1 MDYPQR
7 MTCTSTCTGLK
18 PYARLAAELRTAIQS
33 NQFPPGASIASEHE
47 LARRHKLA
55 RMTVRK
61 AVQTLVDE
69 GLLERKPG
77 KGLFVRDHASET
89 RTVRMMAGNLCWEP
103 AVQISRAAR
112 EVAKTRGVALHLV
125 DAHGH
130 LQEDLAAILQL
141 PASGARG
148 AVIMSLHCPAFFHA
162 LCQLDVQGF
171 PFVVVDQRL
180 REVDAP
186 SVSSD
191 NAMGGRLVGEALLA
205 AGHRRIAFLG
215 DLEVST
221 THDRLLGLREALADA
236 GFPLDRALVKDVQGE
251 DRFGDWT
258 PRVAVAVRELM
269 AREDRP
275 TALACS
281 CDAVA
286 RSAYRALNELGLRIP
301 GDVSVTGF
309 DDDPLAEWLSP
320 GLSTVR
326 QPFQEIGRA
335 AMELLL
341 DRMADSNRPNEH
353 RELPVVFVARGSIAA
368 PAPASAP
375 AACSVRLADAVL
387 QPA

>member
-1 MDYPQR
+1 

-18 PYARLAAELRTAIQS
+18 PYAKLAAELRTAIAEG
-33 NQFPPGASIASEHE
+33 QFGPGTILASEHE
-47 LARRHKLA
+47 LSRRHNLA

-61 AVQTLVDE
+61 AVQLLVDE
-69 GLLERKPG
+69 GLLQRKPG

-89 RTVRMMAGNLCWEP
+89 RTVKMMAGNLCWEP
-103 AVQISRAAR
+103 AVQMSRAAR
-112 EVAKTRGVALHLV
+112 EVAKARGVALLLV

-130 LQEDLAAILQL
+130 IEEDLDAIRKL
-141 PASGARG
+141 PTSGARG
-148 AVIMSLHCPAFFHA
+148 AVIMSLHCPAFFTA
-162 LCQLDVQGF
+162 LCELHVAGF

-186 SVSSD
+186 SVSAD
-191 NAMGGRLVGEALLA
+191 NVMGGRLVGEVLLA

-215 DLEVST
+215 DLDVST
-221 THDRLLGLREALADA
+221 THDRLQGLRESLMNA
-236 GFPLDRALVKDVQGE
+236 GCLLDRSLVADVQGD

-258 PRVAVAVRELM
+258 PRVSVAVREMM
-269 AREDRP
+269 ALPDRP
-275 TALACS
+275 TAMACS

-286 RSAYRALNELGLRIP
+286 RSVYRALAELGLTVP

-309 DDDPLAEWLSP
+309 DDDPLAQWLSP

-326 QPFQEIGRA
+326 QPFQQIGHA

-341 DRMADSNRPNEH
+341 ERMSGSAGSTQH
-353 RELPVVFVARGSIAA
+353 YELPVEFVDRGSVA
-368 PAPASAP
+368 PPAGVEARVP
-375 AACSVRLADAVL
+375 AAAMNLALSSLEPAL

>member
-1 MDYPQR
+1 
-7 MTCTSTCTGLK
+7 MTCTGIHTGLK
-18 PYARLAAELRTAIQS
+18 PFARLAAELRAAIVGGT
-33 NQFPPGASIASEHE
+33 FAPGALIGSEHE
-47 LARRHKLA
+47 LARQHKLA

-77 KGLFVRDHASET
+77 KGLFVRDHGSET

-112 EVAKTRGVALHLV
+112 EVAKQRGVALQLV

-130 LQEDLAAILQL
+130 LDEDLDAIRRL
-141 PASGARG
+141 PASGTKG

-162 LCQLDVQGF
+162 LCELHVVGF

-186 SVSSD
+186 SVSAD
-191 NAMGGRLVGEALLA
+191 NAMGGHLVGAALLA
-205 AGHRRIAFLG
+205 AGHRRVAFLG
-215 DLEVST
+215 DLDVST
-221 THDRLLGLREALADA
+221 THDRLLGLREELADA
-236 GFPLDRALVKDVQGE
+236 GCSLDRALVVDVQGE
-251 DRFGDWT
+251 DRLGDWG
-258 PRVAVAVRELM
+258 PRVSATVRELM
-269 AREDRP
+269 LRDDRP

-286 RSAYRALNELGLRIP
+286 RAAYRALGDIGLRVP
-301 GDVSVTGF
+301 HDVSVTGF
-309 DDDPLAEWLSP
+309 DDDPLAQWLTP

-326 QPFQEIGRA
+326 QPFQDIGRA

-341 DRMADSNRPNEH
+341 DRMADPSRSSEH
-353 RELPVVFVARGSIAA
+353 RELPVEFITRGSVAA
-368 PAPASAP
+368 PPVAVPL
-375 AACSVRLADAVL
+375 AALAATARL

>member
-1 MDYPQR
+1 

-18 PYARLAAELRTAIQS
+18 PYAKLAAALRAAIAQG
-33 NQFPPGASIASEHE
+33 QFAPGALIGSEHA
-47 LARRHKLA
+47 LARQHKLA

-61 AVQTLVDE
+61 AVQSLVDD

-77 KGLFVRDHASET
+77 KGLFARDQASET
-89 RTVRMMAGNLCWEP
+89 RTVQMMAGNLCWEP

-112 EVAKTRGVALHLV
+112 EVAKARGVALQLV

-130 LQEDLAAILQL
+130 LDEDLEAIRRL

-162 LCQLDVQGF
+162 LCELHVAGY

-191 NAMGGRLVGEALLA
+191 NVMGGRLVGESLLS
-205 AGHRRIAFLG
+205 AGHARIAFLG
-215 DLEVST
+215 DIDVST
-221 THDRLLGLREALADA
+221 THDRLLGLREALAEV
-236 GFPLDRALVKDVQGE
+236 GRTLDRRLIVDVQGE

-258 PRVAVAVRELM
+258 PRVSASVRELM
-269 AREDRP
+269 LLDERP
-275 TALACS
+275 TALVCS

-286 RSAYRALNELGLRIP
+286 RSAYRALSEIGYRVP
-301 GDVSVTGF
+301 DDVSVTGF
-309 DDDPLAEWLSP
+309 DDDPLAQWLSP

-326 QPFQEIGRA
+326 QPFAEIGRV

-341 DRMADSNRPNEH
+341 DRIADPARPCAH
-353 RELPVVFVARGSIAA
+353 RELPVEFVRRGSVAAAPLPVAEVRRSAAA
-368 PAPASAP
+368 PAEPSSAY
-375 AACSVRLADAVL
+375 VL

>member
-1 MDYPQR
+1 

-18 PYARLAAELRTAIQS
+18 PFAKLAAELRAAIEAR
-33 NQFPPGASIASEHE
+33 QFAPGAIIASEHE

-77 KGLFVRDHASET
+77 KGLFVRDHSSET

-103 AVQISRAAR
+103 AVQMSRAAR
-112 EVAKTRGVALHLV
+112 EVAKECGIALQLV

-130 LQEDLAAILQL
+130 IDEDLEAIRKL
-141 PASGARG
+141 PSSGARG
-148 AVIMSLHCPAFFHA
+148 AVIMALHCPAFFHA
-162 LCQLDVQGF
+162 LCELHVAGF

-186 SVSSD
+186 SVASD
-191 NAMGGRLVGEALLA
+191 NVMGGRLVGEALLA

-215 DLEVST
+215 DLDVST
-221 THDRLLGLREALADA
+221 TQDRLLGLREALVES
-236 GFPLDRALVKDVQGE
+236 GCLLDRSLVVDVQGE

-258 PRVAVAVRELM
+258 PRVGEAVRALLNLE
-269 AREDRP
+269 RPP

-286 RSAYRALNELGLRIP
+286 RSAYRALAAAGLRVP
-301 GDVSVTGF
+301 DDVSVTGF
-309 DDDPLAEWLSP
+309 DDDPLAQWLSP

-326 QPFQEIGRA
+326 QPFHAIGRA

-341 DRMADSNRPNEH
+341 DRMANPAAPTQH
-353 RELPVVFVARGSIAA
+353 RELPVEFVARGSVALRATVSNPLPVLPPEAIASTA
-368 PAPASAP
+368 LSY
-375 AACSVRLADAVL
+375 